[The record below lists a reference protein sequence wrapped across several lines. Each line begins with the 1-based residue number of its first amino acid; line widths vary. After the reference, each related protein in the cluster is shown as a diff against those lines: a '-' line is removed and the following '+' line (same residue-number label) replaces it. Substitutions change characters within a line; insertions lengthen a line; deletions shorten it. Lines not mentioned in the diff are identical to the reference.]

1 LTDIATSVR
10 VDHAYLS
17 FGEATL
23 KRLILVLTTV
33 IAVSPPAFA
42 GDTENIQACIKA
54 IEVNTGKQVDEF
66 DVQYE
71 SHLLAFDVARWPDI
85 ECEVMVEEV
94 QNLSVDGKRFIV
106 DGWPSPEAKAAYE
119 ALEQE
124 VTGAS
129 AQLATRQKLIE
140 GRLSEAYDKLRQ
152 PNADIDSATDFVRQ
166 GINKALG
173 N

>member
-1 LTDIATSVR
+1 MKRPISVLAALIA
-10 VDHAYLS
+10 LS
-17 FGEATL
+17 Q
-23 KRLILVLTTV
+23 
-33 IAVSPPAFA
+33 PAFA

-71 SHLLAFDVARWPDI
+71 SNLLAFDVARWPGI
-85 ECEVMVEEV
+85 ECEAVVGEV

-106 DGWPSPEAKAAYE
+106 EGWPSPEAKAAYE

-124 VTGAS
+124 VFAAS
-129 AQLATRQKLIE
+129 AQLTTRQKLIE
-140 GRLSEAYDKLRQ
+140 GRLSDAYDKLRQ

-166 GINKALG
+166 GIKKALG